1 MIGISTCAPTNIA
14 QSPNNHSMCT
24 ILSTVNYIKHD
35 SMKWQRFA
43 VKNDKDTLTLLFPSC
58 LYLPGKYKNK
68 NKFYKNRIKDVRGH
82 CSCACVLRI
91 KRDSA
96 RARDLCFSRS
106 NSVTLVAKTISI
118 RYISRTTTV
127 TPIFY
132 FSI

>member
-1 MIGISTCAPTNIA
+1 
-14 QSPNNHSMCT
+14 MCHCQPD
-24 ILSTVNYIKHD
+24 LS
-35 SMKWQRFA
+35 
-43 VKNDKDTLTLLFPSC
+43 
-58 LYLPGKYKNK
+58 
-68 NKFYKNRIKDVRGH
+68 KNRFRESSVIARESRKVKGGGGGRIRGH
-82 CSCACVLRI
+82 CSCASVLRI

-118 RYISRTTTV
+118 RYISKTNTV